1 MPLPSP
7 EPGLV
12 LSYSYLW
19 KRQQKRGSEE
29 GEKERPCVI
38 ILSIENSAGETV
50 VTVVPVTS
58 RPPTDNRTALAIP
71 PKIKQHLG
79 LDTAPSWVVVN
90 EVNRFI
96 WPGPDLRQIPDQ
108 PGRFDYGFVPPRLY
122 TAIKAAL
129 LDLHRGRR
137 LRGVDRTP

>member
-1 MPLPSP
+1 MPLPTP

-19 KRQQKRGSEE
+19 KRQQKKGGEE

-38 ILSIENSAGETV
+38 VLSIENSAGETV

-58 RPPTDNRTALAIP
+58 RPPKGQAAIAIP
-71 PKIKQHLG
+71 PKVKQHLG
-79 LDTAPSWVVVN
+79 LDTTPSWVVVA

-96 WPGPDLRQIPDQ
+96 WPGPDLRQIPGQ
-108 PGRFDYGFVPPRLY
+108 PGRFDYGFVPPKLY

-129 LDLHRGRR
+129 LDIHRDRR
-137 LRGVDRTP
+137 LKGVDRTS